1 MKKIV
6 FVFSVLMMS
15 LLAVSCNNND
25 RIIDRYEEAINE
37 GRYDD
42 ATSILYEIDEESLT
56 KEQYMRILDIS
67 TGGAASKM
75 TSTFWK
81 SMHEMGGAMNEEL
94 TDERIDKYMEA
105 NEKVM
110 EEALSAYDEAMEE
123 MLDELPE
130 Y

>member
-1 MKKIV
+1 MKRIV
-6 FVFSVLMMS
+6 FIFSVLMMS
-15 LLAVSCNNND
+15 FLAVSCNNND

-75 TSTFWK
+75 TSTFLK

-105 NEKVM
+105 NDKVI
-110 EEALSAYDEAMEE
+110 EEALSAYDEAIDDLM
-123 MLDELPE
+123 D

>member
-1 MKKIV
+1 MKKII
-6 FVFSVLMMS
+6 FVFSVLLLS
-15 LLAVSCNNND
+15 LVSVSCKNND

-75 TSTFWK
+75 TGTLLK
-81 SMHEMGGAMNEEL
+81 SMHEMGSAMNEEL
-94 TDERIDKYMEA
+94 TDERIDQYLDA

-123 MLDELPE
+123 VVE

>member
-1 MKKIV
+1 MRKII
-6 FVFSVLMMS
+6 FVFCVLLMS
-15 LLAVSCNNND
+15 LVSVSCKNND

-67 TGGAASKM
+67 TRGAASKM
-75 TSTFWK
+75 NGTLLK
-81 SMHEMGGAMNEEL
+81 SMHEMGSAMNEEL
-94 TDERIDKYMEA
+94 TDERIDQYLDA

-110 EEALSAYDEAMEE
+110 EEALSAYDEVMGE
-123 MLDELPE
+123 MAE

>member
-1 MKKIV
+1 MRKIIL
-6 FVFSVLMMS
+6 VFSVLLMS
-15 LLAVSCNNND
+15 LVSVSCNNND

-56 KEQYMRILDIS
+56 NEQYMRIMDIS

-75 TSTFWK
+75 TQDLLKT
-81 SMHEMGGAMNEEL
+81 MHEAGSAFSDEMTE
-94 TDERIDKYMEA
+94 ERIDKYNEA

-110 EEALSAYDEAMEE
+110 EEALSAYDE
-123 MLDELPE
+123 MLNDIIEH
-130 Y
+130 

>member
-1 MKKIV
+1 MRKII
-6 FVFSVLMMS
+6 FVFCVLLMS
-15 LLAVSCNNND
+15 LVSVSCKNND
-25 RIIDRYEEAINE
+25 KIIDRYEEAINE

-75 TSTFWK
+75 TGTLLK
-81 SMHEMGGAMNEEL
+81 SMHELGSAMNEEL
-94 TDERIDKYMEA
+94 TDERIDQYLDA
-105 NEKVM
+105 NEQVM
-110 EEALSAYDEAMEE
+110 EEALSAYDEVMEE
-123 MLDELPE
+123 MAE